1 MLMTSLCLDEE
12 AIYDFA
18 TELHQ
23 NTCPSDPTYARAL
36 ALFGEKGVIDLT
48 AVCGHYTLIAMILNL
63 ARTALPAGAK
73 PASTLSA
80 LRTELA
86 HAASFS
92 ASARKRL
99 FGRLSGRSAMR
110 SLARATATG
119 LIPARIAASVMVQ
132 SITSRWA

>member
-73 PASTLSA
+73 SSLDPIRAEDGACSRRELLGFGEEA
-80 LRTELA
+80 LVRQAFRPECDA
-86 HAASFS
+86 FV
-92 ASARKRL
+92 
-99 FGRLSGRSAMR
+99 G
-110 SLARATATG
+110 
-119 LIPARIAASVMVQ
+119 
-132 SITSRWA
+132 